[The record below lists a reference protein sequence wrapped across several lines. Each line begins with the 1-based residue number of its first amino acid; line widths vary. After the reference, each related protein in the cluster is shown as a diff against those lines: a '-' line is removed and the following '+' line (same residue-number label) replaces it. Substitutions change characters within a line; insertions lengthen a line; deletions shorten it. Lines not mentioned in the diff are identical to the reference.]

1 MVRKTLLVLVLVI
14 TGGCTYPDPTGYRV
28 FGEEKLRQIKQN
40 PKRHAGELLAFG
52 GLVTDTEERQD
63 QTAFRMLVQDQA
75 SSETG
80 DASADSSFF
89 VVYPSVKTTVAKG
102 HYVKVLGY
110 IRESAVGK
118 SLLGD
123 RVGSLTLDAIAVY
136 DAFTRYAFR
145 LRPDEE
151 LFRKW
156 QTGKPLAPD

>member
-1 MVRKTLLVLVLVI
+1 MRMTLLVLALAIV
-14 TGGCTYPDPTGYRV
+14 GGCTYPDPTGYRV
-28 FGEEKLRQIKQN
+28 FGVEKLRQIKQN
-40 PKRHAGELLAFG
+40 PKRHTGELLAFG
-52 GLVTDTEERQD
+52 GLVTDIEERQD
-63 QTAFRMLVQDQA
+63 QTSFRMLVQDQA

-80 DASADSSFF
+80 DASGDSSLF

>member
-1 MVRKTLLVLVLVI
+1 MSKTLLVLALVI
-14 TGGCTYPDPTGYRV
+14 VGGCTYPDPTGYRI
-28 FGEEKLRQIKQN
+28 FGAEKLRQIKQN

-80 DASADSSFF
+80 DASGDSSLF
-89 VVYPSVKTTVAKG
+89 VIYPSVKTTVAKG

-145 LRPDEE
+145 LGPDEE
-151 LFRKW
+151 IFRKW
-156 QTGKPLAPD
+156 QTGQPLVPD